1 MQTILWHDY
10 ETFGSDPRRDRPA
23 QFAAQRTDTD
33 LNPVGEPLILYCK
46 PADDMLPSP
55 DACLITGITPQK
67 ALSEGLVEDQFIA
80 RIDEAFRVPETC
92 GAGYNNIRFDDE
104 VTRFT
109 LYRNLYDPYAREW
122 QNGNS
127 RWDLMDVLRLAWAIR
142 PDGIEWPVIEG
153 RPSFR
158 LEHLTVAN
166 GIAHEAAHD
175 AMSDVHAT
183 IAMARLL
190 KEKQPRL
197 YDWVFRHRF
206 KSALKALVDLDQR
219 KPLFHVSGMYGAERG
234 YCAMVLP
241 LMWHPGNANGL
252 IVWDLREPVSLL
264 DGLDAEAVRY
274 QLYTKSAEL
283 AEEGLDRLP
292 LKVVHLNKSPVLVP
306 STVVKGTDP
315 KRLKQFGL
323 DGDRLRAHL
332 AEARAQVERVL
343 PVIESVFSE
352 APEETDTD
360 ADTGLY
366 RGFWPDDDKKLMEE
380 VHRQPPELLGE
391 LDIHFQ
397 DPRLETLFFRF
408 RARNYPESLNSEERD
423 RWERYRYH
431 KLTENADPLR
441 TFEGYF
447 TELQRRLAMPGL
459 SARDRDI
466 LEALVYYGQS
476 ILPAV

>member
-10 ETFGSDPRRDRPA
+10 ETFGKDPRRDRPA

-33 LNPVGEPLILYCK
+33 LNPIGDPLILYCK
-46 PADDMLPSP
+46 PADDVLPSP
-55 DACLITGITPQK
+55 EACLITGITPQK

-80 RIDEAFRVPETC
+80 RIDEAFREPETC

-127 RWDLMDVLRLAWAIR
+127 RWDLIDVLRLAWAIR
-142 PDGIEWPVIEG
+142 PDGIDWPVVDG

-158 LEHLTVAN
+158 LEDLTTAN

-175 AMSDVHAT
+175 ALSDVNAT

-190 KEKQPRL
+190 KARQPRL
-197 YDWVFRHRF
+197 YDWVFDHRF
-206 KSALKALVDLDQR
+206 KAALKALVDLDQR
-219 KPLFHVSGMYGAERG
+219 KPLFHVSGMYGADQG

-241 LMWHPGNANGL
+241 LMWHPVNANGL
-252 IVWDLREPVSLL
+252 IVWDLRQPLSMLE
-264 DGLDAEAVRY
+264 GLDADAVRH
-274 QLYTKSAEL
+274 QLYTKSETL
-283 AEEGLDRLP
+283 EEEGLSRLP
-292 LKVVHLNKSPVLVP
+292 LKVVHLNKSPVLAP
-306 STVVKGTDP
+306 STVVRGTDP
-315 KRLKQFGL
+315 ERLKRFGME
-323 DGDRLRAHL
+323 GDRLRAHL
-332 AEARAQVERVL
+332 AEARAQVDAVL
-343 PVIESVFSE
+343 PVIEAVFRE
-352 APEETDTD
+352 TPEETETD

-366 RGFWPDDDKKLMEE
+366 GGFWPDEDKKLMAE
-380 VHRQPPELLGE
+380 VHRQPPEFLGE
-391 LDIHFQ
+391 LDIEFQ
-397 DPRLETLFFRF
+397 DPRLNTLFFRF
-408 RARNYPESLNSEERD
+408 RARNYPESLSSEERD

-431 KLTENADPLR
+431 KLTENPDPLR

-447 TELQRRLAMPGL
+447 AELERRLADPGL
-459 SARDRDI
+459 STRDRDI